1 MISRKK
7 CNVDTYNI
15 FSSCRKSILKKNTY
29 MISFQI
35 SRENKQSVDML
46 RSFGFYFDTVFTIF
60 FFHNWRGEIFI
71 ILFFFSWWLTRTSLT
86 LWIQRFCDNE
96 ITKSWKLIS
105 FCLSV
110 VLFFQNF
117 LFVCFFVCLGDAHI
131 VSKKYKK
138 SSLYGRDDA
147 IERYSALVAP

>member
-1 MISRKK
+1 MKK
-7 CNVDTYNI
+7 CNVDIWFMVANQ
-15 FSSCRKSILKKNTY
+15 FLKKKY
-29 MISFQI
+29 LISFQI

-46 RSFGFYFDTVFTIF
+46 RSFGFYFDTVFTF
-60 FFHNWRGEIFI
+60 FFSQLARGNIHNSV
-71 ILFFFSWWLTRTSLT
+71 FFSWWLTRTSLT

-110 VLFFQNF
+110 VLFFSE
-117 LFVCFFVCLGDAHI
+117 LFVCLFFVCLGDAHI

-138 SSLYGRDDA
+138 SSLFGRDDA